1 MNLFNPTSLL
11 TFMLNLQIP
20 MRHSLR
26 KELATSKLSMI
37 FFFACLVLL
46 PSFTQAQADLLQSGP
61 MLGPVTLRDASIW
74 VQTNQPASVVIYYK
88 EKGSKE
94 VHQATTP
101 HNTDAQA
108 AHTVTVHLG
117 GLKPGAT
124 YEYYFTIN
132 GKKVSRPYPMEF
144 TTQQHWQFR
153 TDPPNFSFIA
163 GSCFYIND
171 TEFDR
176 PGKPYGGEYEIL
188 NHMVNAKPDL
198 MVWLGDN
205 TYFREG
211 DYESRSGLFYRHTH
225 TRSLPELQPFLAATP
240 HYATWDD
247 HDYGPND
254 SDWTYPLKNHALEA
268 FKAFFPSGS
277 YGAGHTEGVTS
288 AFYWNDCHF
297 IMLDDR
303 WYRSVDTTWGTI
315 LGEQQRY
322 WLKETLLQSRAPFK
336 FVSVGGQFL
345 SDFAGFENFA
355 NYAEE
360 RKEIIEFIDDKKI
373 KGVIFL
379 TGDRHHSEITKLTT
393 PGGITIYDVTSSALT
408 SGTYDH
414 SKEPNTLRVPGSI
427 WGERNFALFNV
438 KGSRKARTLEVKFIN
453 TKGKEL
459 FSYSFE

>member
-1 MNLFNPTSLL
+1 
-11 TFMLNLQIP
+11 
-20 MRHSLR
+20 
-26 KELATSKLSMI
+26 
-37 FFFACLVLL
+37 
-46 PSFTQAQADLLQSGP
+46 
-61 MLGPVTLRDASIW
+61 
-74 VQTNQPASVVIYYK
+74 
-88 EKGSKE
+88 
-94 VHQATTP
+94 
-101 HNTDAQA
+101 
-108 AHTVTVHLG
+108 
-117 GLKPGAT
+117 
-124 YEYYFTIN
+124 
-132 GKKVSRPYPMEF
+132 
-144 TTQQHWQFR
+144 
-153 TDPPNFSFIA
+153 SFIA

-171 TEFDR
+171 TDFDR

-188 NHMVNAKPDL
+188 DHMLSAKPDL

-211 DYESRSGLFYRHTH
+211 DFESRSGLLYRHTH
-225 TRSLPELQPFLAATP
+225 TRSLAELQPFLAATP

-254 SDWTYPLKNHALEA
+254 SDWTYPLKYHARDA
-268 FKAFFPSGS
+268 FRAFFPSEA

-288 AFYWNDCHF
+288 AFAWNDCQF

-303 WYRSVDTTWGTI
+303 WYRTVDTTWGTI

-336 FVSVGGQFL
+336 FVAVGGQFL

-360 RKEIIEFIDDKKI
+360 RKEIIEFIDEKKI
-373 KGVIFL
+373 EGVIFL
-379 TGDRHHSEITKLTT
+379 SGDRHHSEITKLTT

-414 SKEPNTLRVPGSI
+414 SKEPNTLRVEGSI
-427 WGERNFALFNV
+427 FGERNFARFQV
-438 KGSRKARTLEVKFIN
+438 KGPRKNRKLSVSFIN

-459 FSYSFE
+459 YSYSFE